1 MQNNDNSNREWT
13 HEEKVRFFND
23 NKRRYQV
30 PNEFPLTVKEVIDP
44 DILNLGVYALVRLG
58 RLS

>member
-1 MQNNDNSNREWT
+1 M
-13 HEEKVRFFND
+13 RFFNE
-23 NKRRYQV
+23 NKKRYQV
-30 PNEFPLTVKEVIDP
+30 PNQFPLTVKEVIDP